1 MQTFYSLKYSPSN
14 MSYKHIIKNKGNIKQ
29 EKNMVK
35 VIKPNKISSRNKSS
49 FLIEPKK
56 PQRQS
61 TIPELFAKK

>member
-1 MQTFYSLKYSPSN
+1 

-35 VIKPNKISSRNKSS
+35 VIKPNKISSNKCS